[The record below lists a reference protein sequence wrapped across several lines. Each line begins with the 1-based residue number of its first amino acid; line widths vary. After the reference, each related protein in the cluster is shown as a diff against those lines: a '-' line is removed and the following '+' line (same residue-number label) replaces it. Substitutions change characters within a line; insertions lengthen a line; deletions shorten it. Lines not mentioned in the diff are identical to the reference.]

1 MQLTTATGPLHP
13 ILYYTPAPL
22 TRRELSGFMAPK
34 SGWLRP
40 SKGHIG
46 SISITHPCYGFTYG
60 NVTDSR

>member
-46 SISITHPCYGFTYG
+46 SISL
-60 NVTDSR
+60 